1 MKGGKLSCNK
11 IGFNKNNCTI
21 LNCVDYENQ
30 IYDSFKQ
37 IICDDWE
44 MFYDENAQAKYWYNW
59 KTREATWIDP
69 NTDDVVLER
78 GGKRKTKNKRKCKR
92 KSKRIFLHKNKKQI

>member
-11 IGFNKNNCTI
+11 IGFNKHNCTI

-44 MFYDENAQAKYWYNW
+44 MFYDENAQARYWYNRI
-59 KTREATWIDP
+59 TGEATWINPD
-69 NTDDVVLER
+69 TDNEVVLER

-92 KSKRIFLHKNKKQI
+92 KTKSKNIN